1 MSYLKIPLT
10 PAVNGQTSVIIQKK
24 DIISVVAGG
33 AATATIININTGV
46 VGQDVLT
53 LTHTAAAQSGT
64 PVGSTQSYNGAD
76 VIQDAHQ
83 RLPKAASIAT
93 KASLVYSR
101 VALIRQYLSDRHYAA
116 RFRHAKERF

>member
-46 VGQDVLT
+46 V
-53 LTHTAAAQSGT
+53 
-64 PVGSTQSYNGAD
+64 
-76 VIQDAHQ
+76 IQDALVSSPGNIVSAIGGIPATQ
-83 RLPKAASIAT
+83 SASNQALTFVVFSAAVFS
-93 KASLVYSR
+93 
-101 VALIRQYLSDRHYAA
+101 
-116 RFRHAKERF
+116 